1 MLFSATPLLLNEF
14 LTWACGA
21 SHGIAYSV
29 RTHRALRMMRTHWEV
44 RMKTFGRFSVV
55 VATLVVIALVASGCS
70 SPGNSTAV
78 NDLSGAGATFPYPLY
93 SKMFDTYDAA
103 TGVRVNYNSIGSG
116 GGIKALTDK
125 TVDFGA
131 SDAFLSDQEEAA
143 MGAPVLHIPT
153 CVGAVV
159 LAYNLDGAP
168 ALNLDGEVLADIF
181 LGKVVKWNDP
191 RIAAL
196 NAGVNLPD
204 LAITV
209 VHRSDGSGTTSI
221 FTSYVAAVS
230 SEWKAKVGIGK
241 SVSWPAG
248 IGGKGNDGVAGM
260 ITQTKGS
267 IGYIE
272 LVYAVQTGIP
282 FASLK
287 NASGAFVTPSLA
299 SSAAAAAVSLP
310 DDLRVVIVNG
320 PGADAYPVSAFT
332 WILVYKEQQ
341 YAGRT
346 LAQAQAL
353 KKLLTW
359 MLTDG
364 QSINEGLSYARLPA
378 SAVTKALALVDSMT
392 YGGTAIP

>member
-1 MLFSATPLLLNEF
+1 MKNKRHVSILLTL
-14 LTWACGA
+14 LA
-21 SHGIAYSV
+21 
-29 RTHRALRMMRTHWEV
+29 
-44 RMKTFGRFSVV
+44 V
-55 VATLVVIALVASGCS
+55 VAVLASGCS
-70 SPGNSTAV
+70 SHGGSTTV
-78 NDLSGAGATFPYPLY
+78 KELSGAGATFPYPLY
-93 SKMFDTYDAA
+93 SKMFDTYDSA

-131 SDAFLSDQEEAA
+131 SDAFLTDQEEAA

-153 CVGAVV
+153 CIGAVV
-159 LAYNLDGAP
+159 LSYNLDGNP
-168 ALNLDGEVLADIF
+168 ALKLDGTVLAEIF

-191 RIAAL
+191 AISAL
-196 NAGVNLPD
+196 NPGVSLPD

-221 FTSYVAAVS
+221 FTSYLAAVS
-230 SEWKAKVGIGK
+230 PTWKSTVGAGK
-241 SVSWPAG
+241 SVSWPTG
-248 IGGKGNDGVAGM
+248 VGGKGNDGVASM
-260 ITQTKGS
+260 ISQTKGS
-267 IGYIE
+267 FGYIE
-272 LVYAVQTGIP
+272 LVYAQQSGTP

-287 NASGAFVTPSLA
+287 NASGTFVTPSLA
-299 SSAAAAAVSLP
+299 SSAAAAAVTLP
-310 DDLRVVIVNG
+310 DDLRIVIVNS
-320 PGADAYPVSAFT
+320 PGADAYPISAFT
-332 WILVYKEQQ
+332 WILVYREQN

-364 QSINEGLSYARLPA
+364 QAINEGLSYAKLPA
-378 SAVTKALALVDSMT
+378 SAVTKALALVNSLT

>member
-1 MLFSATPLLLNEF
+1 MKNKRHVSVLLTIL
-14 LTWACGA
+14 LAVT
-21 SHGIAYSV
+21 
-29 RTHRALRMMRTHWEV
+29 
-44 RMKTFGRFSVV
+44 
-55 VATLVVIALVASGCS
+55 LVASGCGSQGQS
-70 SPGNSTAV
+70 SAV
-78 NDLSGAGATFPYPLY
+78 TSLAGAGATFPYPLY

-131 SDAFLSDQEEAA
+131 SDAFLTDQEETA

-153 CVGAVV
+153 CIGAVV
-159 LAYNLDGAP
+159 LSYNLDGTP
-168 ALNLDGEVLADIF
+168 ALKLDGTVLAGIF

-191 RIAAL
+191 SIAAL
-196 NAGVNLPD
+196 NPGLSLPD

-221 FTSYVAAVS
+221 FTNYLAAVS
-230 SEWKAKVGIGK
+230 PSWKSTVDAGK

-248 IGGKGNDGVAGM
+248 VGGKGNDGVAGM

-287 NASGAFVTPSLA
+287 NASGAFVAPNLA
-299 SSAAAAAVSLP
+299 SSAAAAAISLP
-310 DDLRVVIVNG
+310 DDLRTLIVNG
-320 PGADAYPVSAFT
+320 PGPDAYPISAFT
-332 WILVYKEQQ
+332 WILVYKEQN
-341 YAGRT
+341 YASRT
-346 LAQAQAL
+346 LEQAQAL

-359 MLTDG
+359 MLADG
-364 QSINEGLSYARLPA
+364 QSINEGMSYAKLPA
-378 SAVTKALALVDSMT
+378 PAVTKALALVNSMT

>member
-1 MLFSATPLLLNEF
+1 MKNKRHVSILL
-14 LTWACGA
+14 
-21 SHGIAYSV
+21 
-29 RTHRALRMMRTHWEV
+29 
-44 RMKTFGRFSVV
+44 
-55 VATLVVIALVASGCS
+55 TLLVIALILSGCS
-70 SPGNSTAV
+70 SQGQPSAITSLA
-78 NDLSGAGATFPYPLY
+78 GAGATFPYPLY
-93 SKMFDTYDAA
+93 SKMFDTYDGT

-131 SDAFLSDQEEAA
+131 SDAFLTDQEAVA

-153 CVGAVV
+153 CIGAVV
-159 LAYNLDGAP
+159 LSYNLDSTP
-168 ALNLDGEVLADIF
+168 SLRLDSTLLAGIF
-181 LGKVVKWNDP
+181 LAKVVKWNDP
-191 RIAAL
+191 AISAL
-196 NAGVNLPD
+196 NPGLSLPD

-221 FTSYVAAVS
+221 FTGYLAAVS
-230 SEWKAKVGIGK
+230 PSWKSTVGAGK
-241 SVSWPAG
+241 SVSWPTG

-260 ITQTKGS
+260 ISQTKGS

-272 LVYAVQTGIP
+272 LVYAEQSGTP

-287 NASGAFVTPSLA
+287 NASGTFVTPSLA

-310 DDLRVVIVNG
+310 DDLRIVIVNS
-320 PGADAYPVSAFT
+320 PGADTYPISAFT
-332 WILVYKEQQ
+332 WILVYKEQN

-346 LAQAQAL
+346 LGQAQAL

-359 MLTDG
+359 MLADG

-378 SAVTKALALVDSMT
+378 PAVTKALALVNSMT

>member
-1 MLFSATPLLLNEF
+1 
-14 LTWACGA
+14 
-21 SHGIAYSV
+21 
-29 RTHRALRMMRTHWEV
+29 
-44 RMKTFGRFSVV
+44 MKIFGRLSVV
-55 VATLVVIALVASGCS
+55 VATLLVIALMVSGCGSQGQS
-70 SPGNSTAV
+70 SAITSLA
-78 NDLSGAGATFPYPLY
+78 GAGATFPYPLY

-131 SDAFLSDQEEAA
+131 SDAFLTDQEALA

-159 LAYNLDGAP
+159 LSYNLDGTP
-168 ALNLDGEVLADIF
+168 ALKLDGTVLAGIF
-181 LGKVVKWNDP
+181 LGKVVQWNDP
-191 RIAAL
+191 VISAL
-196 NAGVNLPD
+196 NPGISLPD

-221 FTSYVAAVS
+221 FTSYLAAIS
-230 SEWKAKVGIGK
+230 PSWKSAVGAGK
-241 SVSWPAG
+241 SVSWPTG
-248 IGGKGNDGVAGM
+248 VGGKGNDGVAGM
-260 ITQTKGS
+260 ISQTKGS

-287 NASGAFVTPSLA
+287 NASGVFVAPSLA
-299 SSAAAAAVSLP
+299 SSAAAAAVTLP
-310 DDLRVVIVNG
+310 DDLRVVIVNS
-320 PGADAYPVSAFT
+320 PGADAYPISAFT
-332 WILVYKEQQ
+332 WILVYKEQN

-346 LAQAQAL
+346 LEQAQAL

-359 MLTDG
+359 VLADG
-364 QSINEGLSYARLPA
+364 QSINEGMSYARLPA
-378 SAVTKALALVDSMT
+378 PAVTKALALVNSMT
-392 YGGTAIP
+392 YGGTTIP

>member
-1 MLFSATPLLLNEF
+1 
-14 LTWACGA
+14 
-21 SHGIAYSV
+21 
-29 RTHRALRMMRTHWEV
+29 
-44 RMKTFGRFSVV
+44 MKIFGRSSVI
-55 VATLVVIALVASGCS
+55 VATLLLIALTVSGCGS
-70 SPGNSTAV
+70 KGQPSAV
-78 NDLSGAGATFPYPLY
+78 DNLSGAGATFPYPLY
-93 SKMFDTYDAA
+93 SKMFDAYDGV

-131 SDAFLSDQEEAA
+131 SDAFLNDQEEAA

-159 LAYNLDGAP
+159 LSYNLDGNP
-168 ALNLDGEVLADIF
+168 PLKLDGGVTANIF
-181 LGKVVKWNDP
+181 LGKVTKWNDP
-191 RIAAL
+191 SIATL
-196 NAGVNLPD
+196 NPGVSLPD

-221 FTSYVAAVS
+221 LTSYLAAVS
-230 SEWKAKVGIGK
+230 ATWKTSVGAGK

-248 IGGKGNDGVAGM
+248 LGGKGNDGVAGM

-272 LVYAVQTGIP
+272 LIYAVQTGTP

-287 NASGAFVTPSLA
+287 NASGTFVGASLA

-310 DDLRVVIVNG
+310 EDLRVVIVNS
-320 PGADAYPVSAFT
+320 PGADAYPISAFT
-332 WILVYKEQQ
+332 WILVYKEQK
-341 YAGRT
+341 YSGRT
-346 LAQAQAL
+346 LEQAQAL

-364 QSINEGLSYARLPA
+364 QAINESLSYAKLPA
-378 SAVTKALALVDSMT
+378 TAVTKALALVSSMT

>member
-1 MLFSATPLLLNEF
+1 
-14 LTWACGA
+14 
-21 SHGIAYSV
+21 
-29 RTHRALRMMRTHWEV
+29 
-44 RMKTFGRFSVV
+44 MKMFGHLSVV
-55 VATLVVIALVASGCS
+55 MATLLVIALMASGCS
-70 SPGNSTAV
+70 PQGGSTTV
-78 NDLSGAGATFPYPLY
+78 KELSGAGATFPYPLY
-93 SKMFDTYDAA
+93 SKMFDTYASA

-131 SDAFLSDQEEAA
+131 SDAFLTDQEEAA

-153 CVGAVV
+153 CIGAVV
-159 LAYNLDGAP
+159 LSYNLDGNP
-168 ALNLDGEVLADIF
+168 ALKLDGTVTANIF

-191 RIAAL
+191 AISAL
-196 NAGVNLPD
+196 NPGVSLPD

-221 FTSYVAAVS
+221 FTSYLTAVS
-230 SEWKAKVGIGK
+230 PSWKSTVGAGK
-241 SVSWPAG
+241 SVSWPTG

-260 ITQTKGS
+260 ISQTRGS

-272 LVYAVQTGIP
+272 LIYAVQSKMP

-287 NASGAFVTPSLA
+287 NASGTFVTPSLA

-310 DDLRVVIVNG
+310 DDLRVVIVNS
-320 PGADAYPVSAFT
+320 PGTDAYPISAFT
-332 WILVYKEQQ
+332 WILVYKEQN
-341 YAGRT
+341 YTGRT

-359 MLTDG
+359 MLADG

-378 SAVTKALALVDSMT
+378 AAIQKAMVLVDSMT
-392 YGGTAIP
+392 YGGSAIP

>member
-1 MLFSATPLLLNEF
+1 
-14 LTWACGA
+14 
-21 SHGIAYSV
+21 
-29 RTHRALRMMRTHWEV
+29 
-44 RMKTFGRFSVV
+44 MKMFGHLSVV
-55 VATLVVIALVASGCS
+55 MATLLVIALMASGCS
-70 SPGNSTAV
+70 PQGGSTTV
-78 NDLSGAGATFPYPLY
+78 KELSGAGATFPYPLY
-93 SKMFDTYDAA
+93 SKMFDTYASA

-131 SDAFLSDQEEAA
+131 SDAFLTDQEEAA

-153 CVGAVV
+153 CIGAVV
-159 LAYNLDGAP
+159 LSYNLNGTP
-168 ALNLDGEVLADIF
+168 ALKLDGTVTANIF

-191 RIAAL
+191 AISAL
-196 NAGVNLPD
+196 NPGVSLPD

-221 FTSYVAAVS
+221 FTSYLTAVS
-230 SEWKAKVGIGK
+230 PSWKSTVGAGK
-241 SVSWPAG
+241 SVSWPTG

-260 ITQTKGS
+260 ISQTRGS

-272 LVYAVQTGIP
+272 LIYAVQSKMP

-287 NASGAFVTPSLA
+287 NASGTFVTPSLA

-310 DDLRVVIVNG
+310 DDLRVVIVNS
-320 PGADAYPVSAFT
+320 PGTDAYPISAFT
-332 WILVYKEQQ
+332 WILVYKEQN
-341 YAGRT
+341 YTGRT

-359 MLTDG
+359 MLADG
-364 QSINEGLSYARLPA
+364 QSINEGLSYARLPRRSDTEGNGSRGLDDLWRLCRPLAIDGKLPARGRSRPRA
-378 SAVTKALALVDSMT
+378 SLRPWLLLQRLRSSSSSFL
-392 YGGTAIP
+392 

>member
-1 MLFSATPLLLNEF
+1 MKN
-14 LTWACGA
+14 
-21 SHGIAYSV
+21 HGG
-29 RTHRALRMMRTHWEV
+29 L
-44 RMKTFGRFSVV
+44 SVV
-55 VATLVVIALVASGCS
+55 AVALLAIALALSGCS
-70 SPGNSTAV
+70 SGGQPSAV

-93 SKMFDTYDAA
+93 SKMFDTYNGV

-131 SDAFLSDQEEAA
+131 SDAFLTDEEETA

-159 LAYNLDGAP
+159 LSYNLDGNP
-168 ALNLDGEVLADIF
+168 TLRLDGTVTANIF
-181 LGKVVKWNDP
+181 LGKITKWNDP
-191 RIAAL
+191 AIAAL
-196 NAGVNLPD
+196 NHGITLPD

-221 FTSYVAAVS
+221 FTSYLAAVS
-230 SEWKAKVGIGK
+230 PTWKTMVGAGK
-241 SVSWPAG
+241 SVSWPVG
-248 IGGKGNDGVAGM
+248 VGGKGNDGVAGM
-260 ITQTKGS
+260 ISQARGS

-272 LVYAVQTGIP
+272 LVYAVQSSMP

-287 NASGAFVTPSLA
+287 NASGKFIVPSLA
-299 SSAAAAAVSLP
+299 SSASAAAVSLP
-310 DDLRVVIVNG
+310 DDLRVNIVNS
-320 PGADAYPVSAFT
+320 PGADAYSISGFT
-332 WILVYKEQQ
+332 WILVYKEQN

-346 LAQAQAL
+346 LGQAEAL

-359 MLTDG
+359 VLTDG
-364 QSINEGLSYARLPA
+364 QAINEGLSYAKLPA
-378 SAVTKALALVDSMT
+378 PAVTKALALVNSMT

>member
-1 MLFSATPLLLNEF
+1 
-14 LTWACGA
+14 
-21 SHGIAYSV
+21 
-29 RTHRALRMMRTHWEV
+29 
-44 RMKTFGRFSVV
+44 MKNHSGLSVV
-55 VATLVVIALVASGCS
+55 VVGLLAIALALSGCS
-70 SPGNSTAV
+70 SGNQPSAV
-78 NDLSGAGATFPYPLY
+78 TSLSGAGATFPYPLY
-93 SKMFDTYDAA
+93 SKMFDTYDGV

-131 SDAFLSDQEEAA
+131 SDAFLNDQEEAA

-159 LAYNLDGAP
+159 LSYNLDGSP
-168 ALNLDGEVLADIF
+168 SLKLDGSVTANIF
-181 LGKVVKWNDP
+181 LGTVTKWNDP
-191 RIAAL
+191 SIAKL
-196 NAGVNLPD
+196 NPGVSLPD

-221 FTSYVAAVS
+221 FTSYLAAVS
-230 SEWKAKVGIGK
+230 TAWKTAVGAGK

-248 IGGKGNDGVAGM
+248 VGGKGNDGVAGM
-260 ITQTKGS
+260 ISQTKGG

-272 LVYAVQTGIP
+272 LVYAEQSNMP

-287 NASGAFVTPSLA
+287 NASGRFVAPSLA

-310 DDLRVVIVNG
+310 DDLRVVIVDS
-320 PGADAYPVSAFT
+320 PAADAYAVSAFT
-332 WILVYKEQQ
+332 WILVYKEQN

-346 LAQAQAL
+346 LGQAQAL
-353 KKLLTW
+353 KKLLIW

-364 QSINEGLSYARLPA
+364 QAINEGLSYARLPA
-378 SAVTKALALVDSMT
+378 IAVTKALALVDSMT
-392 YGGTAIP
+392 YGGTTIP

>member
-1 MLFSATPLLLNEF
+1 MKIFGRSSVILATLLVTALTISGCGSGGGSATVKE
-14 LTWACGA
+14 
-21 SHGIAYSV
+21 
-29 RTHRALRMMRTHWEV
+29 
-44 RMKTFGRFSVV
+44 
-55 VATLVVIALVASGCS
+55 
-70 SPGNSTAV
+70 
-78 NDLSGAGATFPYPLY
+78 LSGAGATFPYPLY
-93 SKMFDTYDAA
+93 SKMFDTYDGV

-131 SDAFLSDQEEAA
+131 SDAFLNDQEEAA

-159 LAYNLDGAP
+159 LSYNLDGSP
-168 ALNLDGEVLADIF
+168 SLKLDGSVTANIF
-181 LGKVVKWNDP
+181 LGTVTKWNDP
-191 RIAAL
+191 SIAKL
-196 NAGVNLPD
+196 NPGVSLPD
-204 LAITV
+204 LTITV

-221 FTSYVAAVS
+221 FTNYLAAVS
-230 SEWKAKVGIGK
+230 TAWKAAVGAGK

-248 IGGKGNDGVAGM
+248 VGGKGNDGVAGM

-282 FASLK
+282 FTSLK
-287 NASGAFVTPSLA
+287 NASGTFVAPSLT

-310 DDLRVVIVNG
+310 DDLRVVIVNS
-320 PGADAYPVSAFT
+320 PGADAYPISAFT
-332 WILVYKEQQ
+332 WILVYKEQN

-359 MLTDG
+359 ILTDG
-364 QSINEGLSYARLPA
+364 QAVNEGLSYARLPGA
-378 SAVTKALALVDSMT
+378 AVTRALALVSSMT

>member
-1 MLFSATPLLLNEF
+1 MKNKRHVSILLTL
-14 LTWACGA
+14 LA
-21 SHGIAYSV
+21 I
-29 RTHRALRMMRTHWEV
+29 
-44 RMKTFGRFSVV
+44 
-55 VATLVVIALVASGCS
+55 VAVLASGCS
-70 SPGNSTAV
+70 SKGGSTTV
-78 NDLSGAGATFPYPLY
+78 KELSGAGATFPYPLY

-131 SDAFLSDQEEAA
+131 SDAFLTDQEEAA

-153 CVGAVV
+153 CIGAVV
-159 LAYNLDGAP
+159 LSYNLDGNP
-168 ALNLDGEVLADIF
+168 TLKLDGTALAGIF
-181 LGKVVKWNDP
+181 SGKIVKWNDP
-191 RIAAL
+191 VISAL
-196 NAGVNLPD
+196 NPGVSLPD

-221 FTSYVAAVS
+221 FTSYLAAVS
-230 SEWKAKVGIGK
+230 PTWKSAVGAGK
-241 SVSWPAG
+241 SVSWPTG

-260 ITQTKGS
+260 ISQTKGS

-272 LVYAVQTGIP
+272 LVYAVQSNMP

-287 NASGAFVTPSLA
+287 NASGAYIVPSLA

-310 DDLRVVIVNG
+310 DDLRVVIVNS
-320 PGADAYPVSAFT
+320 PGADAYPISAFT
-332 WILVYKEQQ
+332 WILVYKEQN
-341 YAGRT
+341 YTGRT

-353 KKLLTW
+353 GKLLTW

-364 QSINEGLSYARLPA
+364 QSINEGLSYAKLPA
-378 SAVTKALALVDSMT
+378 AAVTKALALVSSMT

>member
-1 MLFSATPLLLNEF
+1 MKNRHHVSVLLAIL
-14 LTWACGA
+14 
-21 SHGIAYSV
+21 
-29 RTHRALRMMRTHWEV
+29 
-44 RMKTFGRFSVV
+44 
-55 VATLVVIALVASGCS
+55 LVVALVASGCS
-70 SPGNSTAV
+70 PKGGSTTV
-78 NDLSGAGATFPYPLY
+78 KELSGAGATFPYPLY
-93 SKMFDTYDAA
+93 SKMFDTYASA

-131 SDAFLSDQEEAA
+131 SDAFLTDQEEAA

-153 CVGAVV
+153 CIGAVV
-159 LAYNLDGAP
+159 LSYNLDVTS
-168 ALNLDGEVLADIF
+168 ALKLDGTVLAGIF

-191 RIAAL
+191 AISVL
-196 NAGVNLPD
+196 NPGVSLPD

-221 FTSYVAAVS
+221 FTSYLAAVS
-230 SEWKAKVGIGK
+230 PTWKSTVGAGK
-241 SVSWPAG
+241 SVSWPTG

-260 ITQTKGS
+260 ISQTKGS

-272 LVYAVQTGIP
+272 LIYAVQSSMP

-287 NASGAFVTPSLA
+287 NASGTFVTPSLA

-310 DDLRVVIVNG
+310 DDLRVMIVNS
-320 PGADAYPVSAFT
+320 PGKDAYPISAFT
-332 WILVYKEQQ
+332 WILVYKEQN
-341 YAGRT
+341 YVGRT
-346 LAQAQAL
+346 LAQVQAL

-359 MLTDG
+359 MLADG

-378 SAVTKALALVDSMT
+378 AAIQKAMVLVDSMT
-392 YGGTAIP
+392 YGGSAIP

>member
-1 MLFSATPLLLNEF
+1 MKNKRHVSILLTL
-14 LTWACGA
+14 LA
-21 SHGIAYSV
+21 
-29 RTHRALRMMRTHWEV
+29 
-44 RMKTFGRFSVV
+44 VV
-55 VATLVVIALVASGCS
+55 ALVASGCGS
-70 SPGNSTAV
+70 KGQPSAATSLA
-78 NDLSGAGATFPYPLY
+78 GAGATFPYPLY
-93 SKMFDTYDAA
+93 SKMFDIYDGL

-131 SDAFLSDQEEAA
+131 SDAFLNDQEEGA
-143 MGAPVLHIPT
+143 MGAPILHIPT

-159 LAYNLDGAP
+159 LSYNLDGNP
-168 ALNLDGEVLADIF
+168 PLKLDGGVTANIF
-181 LGKVVKWNDP
+181 LGKVTKWNDP
-191 RIAAL
+191 SIATL
-196 NAGVNLPD
+196 NPGVSLPG

-221 FTSYVAAVS
+221 FTSYLAAVS
-230 SEWKAKVGIGK
+230 PTWKATVGAGK

-248 IGGKGNDGVAGM
+248 VGGKGNDGVAGM
-260 ITQTKGS
+260 ISQTKGS

-287 NASGAFVTPSLA
+287 NTSGTFITPTLA
-299 SSAAAAAVSLP
+299 SSAAAAAVTLP
-310 DDLRVVIVNG
+310 DDLRVVIVNS
-320 PGADAYPVSAFT
+320 PGADAYPISAFT
-332 WILVYKEQQ
+332 WILVYKEQN

-346 LAQAQAL
+346 LEQAQAL

-364 QSINEGLSYARLPA
+364 QAINEGLSYAKLPA
-378 SAVTKALALVDSMT
+378 PAVTKALALVNSMT

>member
-1 MLFSATPLLLNEF
+1 
-14 LTWACGA
+14 
-21 SHGIAYSV
+21 
-29 RTHRALRMMRTHWEV
+29 
-44 RMKTFGRFSVV
+44 MKMFGRFSVV
-55 VATLVVIALVASGCS
+55 LATLLMITVAVPGCS
-70 SPGNSTAV
+70 PGRGSPTV
-78 NDLSGAGATFPYPLY
+78 KELSGAGATFPYPLY
-93 SKMFDTYDAA
+93 SKMFDTYDGV

-131 SDAFLSDQEEAA
+131 SDAFLNDQEEGA

-153 CVGAVV
+153 CVGSVV
-159 LAYNLDGAP
+159 LSYNLDGNP
-168 ALNLDGEVLADIF
+168 SLKLDGSVTANIF
-181 LGKVVKWNDP
+181 LGTVTKWNDP
-191 RIAAL
+191 SIARL
-196 NAGVNLPD
+196 NPGVSLPS

-221 FTSYVAAVS
+221 FTSYLAAVS
-230 SEWKAKVGIGK
+230 PAWKTAVGAGK
-241 SVSWPAG
+241 SVSWPVG
-248 IGGKGNDGVAGM
+248 VGGKGNDGVAGM

-282 FASLK
+282 FASLE
-287 NASGAFVTPSLA
+287 NASGAFVAPSLT

-310 DDLRVVIVNG
+310 DDLRVVIVNS
-320 PGADAYPVSAFT
+320 PGADAYPISAFT
-332 WILVYKEQQ
+332 WILVYKEQN

-364 QSINEGLSYARLPA
+364 QAINEGLSYAKLPA
-378 SAVTKALALVDSMT
+378 TAVTKALALVSSMT
-392 YGGTAIP
+392 YGGTVIP